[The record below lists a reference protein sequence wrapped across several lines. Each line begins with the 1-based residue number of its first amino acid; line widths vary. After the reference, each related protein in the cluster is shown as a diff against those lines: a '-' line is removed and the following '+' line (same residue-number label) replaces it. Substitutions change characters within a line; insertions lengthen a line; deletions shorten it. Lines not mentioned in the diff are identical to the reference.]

1 MSPAY
6 DPRSPLVI
14 GLVGGIGCGKS
25 RIAALFA
32 EAGAAVV
39 SGDEAGHEALRQPAL
54 KDAIVARWGTDVLDA
69 NGEVNRRKLGGIV
82 FAKAEELQALERL
95 VHPWIK
101 QHLWEQIVR
110 HRQAGVRLIV
120 VDAAILL
127 EAGWDD
133 LCAEIV
139 FVDVPRPLRI
149 ERIVRGR
156 GWTEKEVAD
165 REQAQLPVEE
175 KARLAQHRLDNSGT
189 LEQSRLQ
196 VAELLRRWGLTP
208 EIPNPNSPQAVT

>member
-139 FVDVPRPLRI
+139 FVDVPRPLRV

-196 VAELLRRWGLTP
+196 AAELLRRWGLTP
-208 EIPNPNSPQAVT
+208 EIPNPNSTQAVT